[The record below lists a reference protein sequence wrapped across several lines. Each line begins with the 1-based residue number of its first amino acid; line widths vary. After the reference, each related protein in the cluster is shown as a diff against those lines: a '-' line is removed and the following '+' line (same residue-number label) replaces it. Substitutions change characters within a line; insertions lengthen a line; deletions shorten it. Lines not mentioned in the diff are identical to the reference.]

1 MSVVCLHGL
10 GRTPAD
16 WDGVRS
22 GLEPFGQVDAPQL
35 PRDPAAALA
44 VASAAVEPGDV
55 VIGHSMGGVLALQL
69 SRGRAPRALI
79 LTSCFFPPAR
89 NGRSVGATLAD
100 YARHRVAFVRA
111 ARRGPSGGSAPAL
124 ASLARLAARPERL
137 HVELDAVL
145 VIHARDDHHVP
156 IDFALAAAAR
166 QGWAVTVLDHGGH
179 HPHVE
184 TPARWLAAAVPWLE
198 RLGGL

>member
-22 GLEPFGQVDAPQL
+22 GLERFGRVSAPQL

-55 VIGHSMGGVLALQL
+55 VIGHSMGGVLALRL
-69 SRGRAPRALI
+69 ARERRPRALI
-79 LTSCFFPPAR
+79 LASCFFPPAR
-89 NGRSVGATLAD
+89 NGRSLGATVTD

-111 ARRGPSGGSAPAL
+111 ARRGPSGGSARAL
-124 ASLARLAARPERL
+124 ASLARLATQPERL
-137 HVELDAVL
+137 RVELDSVL

-166 QGWAVTVLDHGGH
+166 QGWAVSVLERGGH
-179 HPHVE
+179 HPHVDDPE
-184 TPARWLAAAVPWLE
+184 RWLAAAVPWLE
-198 RLGGL
+198 RQRTP